1 MYASNIFLVVR
12 NLFHLCHRSADQV
25 SRAVS
30 ISAPPPTNA
39 RGLPT
44 MSEITD
50 ENFFSKMDSEL
61 TKVEKHTLKVVT
73 DLRAQ
78 IQEIEDELQGADLED
93 QTTVDR
99 IQAETDAIA
108 GKFLTLEKYVNLNFM
123 GRLPFS
129 QCAIDAISD
138 YSIHIFI
145 YIVWWGCRTNV

>member
-1 MYASNIFLVVR
+1 
-12 NLFHLCHRSADQV
+12 
-25 SRAVS
+25 
-30 ISAPPPTNA
+30 
-39 RGLPT
+39 

-123 GRLPFS
+123 GRSPLANVSSTRSP
-129 QCAIDAISD
+129 IR
-138 YSIHIFI
+138 FI
-145 YIVWWGCRTNV
+145 YFVWWGCPAYVI

>member
-1 MYASNIFLVVR
+1 
-12 NLFHLCHRSADQV
+12 
-25 SRAVS
+25 
-30 ISAPPPTNA
+30 
-39 RGLPT
+39 

-108 GKFLTLEKYVNLNFM
+108 GRFLTLEKYVNLNFM
-123 GRLPFS
+123 GRLPFLFL
-129 QCAIDAISD
+129 IDAISIRFI
-138 YSIHIFI
+138 YYI
-145 YIVWWGCRTNV
+145 YIVWCGCRANV

>member
-1 MYASNIFLVVR
+1 M
-12 NLFHLCHRSADQV
+12 
-25 SRAVS
+25 S

-44 MSEITD
+44 MSSAEITD

-78 IQEIEDELQGADLED
+78 ICAIEDELQGADLNDEVA
-93 QTTVDR
+93 VDR

-108 GKFLTLEKYVNLNFM
+108 EKFLTLEKYVNLNFM
-123 GRLPFS
+123 GVS
-129 QCAIDAISD
+129 GVCM
-138 YSIHIFI
+138 
-145 YIVWWGCRTNV
+145 

>member
-1 MYASNIFLVVR
+1 
-12 NLFHLCHRSADQV
+12 
-25 SRAVS
+25 
-30 ISAPPPTNA
+30 
-39 RGLPT
+39 

-61 TKVEKHTLKVVT
+61 TKVEKHTLQVVT

-123 GRLPFS
+123 GRLTFS
-129 QCAIDAISD
+129 FVFPTSANVPSIRSPIRVIFLACLMGVSGQCL
-138 YSIHIFI
+138 IFS
-145 YIVWWGCRTNV
+145 N